1 MKLWPTVMAA
11 LLYVGGIAGMYQY
24 DVYADDKSIDS
35 KRRRIGSNL

>member
-24 DVYADDKSIDS
+24 DVYAE
-35 KRRRIGSNL
+35 KRDIKGRGGI